1 MRVCGGACAVVVRND
16 DALVLALGEHGAV
29 HVVGQGVD
37 VRGQLITVLAA
48 VVLQRTAKTVRKA
61 TNYYLI
67 TNLFNYQFIYL
78 LKNGSVPFCVEV
90 VDLFVGVDRD
100 EHVTDVRLRGA
111 IYINNNSININWFQ

>member
-48 VVLQRTAKTVRKA
+48 VVLQRTADSPQGHELVFIYII
-61 TNYYLI
+61 N
-67 TNLFNYQFIYL
+67 NQFI
-78 LKNGSVPFCVEV
+78 
-90 VDLFVGVDRD
+90 
-100 EHVTDVRLRGA
+100 
-111 IYINNNSININWFQ
+111 